1 VRYVV
6 LLHLLAALAVGVCAL
21 PLPARMV
28 GLCLIAA
35 SHVYQMRRLS
45 RLGGFLCF
53 GEERGWWL
61 ERNGCPPEGLAIRGS
76 SVVTPWIVV
85 VQARGD
91 SGEYAWALVAGAA
104 DRDSFRHLRV
114 CLRVG
119 GSSGSPSSGQR
130 DAAAPHGDSAS

>member
-1 VRYVV
+1 MRYVA
-6 LLHLLAALAVGVCAL
+6 LLHLLAALAVWVCAL
-21 PLPARMV
+21 PLLARLV

-35 SHVYQMRRLS
+35 SHWCQMRRLS

-61 ERNGCPPEGLAIRGS
+61 ERNGCPPETLAIRGS

-85 VQARGD
+85 VQARGHRA
-91 SGEYAWALVAGAA
+91 EHAWALVAGAG

-114 CLRVG
+114 CLRVDR
-119 GSSGSPSSGQR
+119 SSGNPSSGQR
-130 DAAAPHGDSAS
+130 EAASPQGSSSS